1 MNQQK
6 SFFDEQ
12 DRLALIS
19 KEGDP
24 LENLN
29 RAIDWEL
36 FRGRLRRC
44 FAKEPKG
51 PGGRLPF
58 DYVMMFKVL
67 VLQRLYNLSDHQMQF
82 QLLDRLSFQ
91 RFHGLGLHSQV
102 PDEKT
107 IWSFRETLTQ
117 RGIIEKL
124 FRKVQRV
131 SAAEGTLG

>member
-24 LENLN
+24 LETLN
-29 RAIDWEL
+29 KAIDWEL
-36 FRGRLRRC
+36 FRGKLRRC

-51 PGGRLPF
+51 PGGRPPF
-58 DYVMMFKVL
+58 DYVMMFKAL

-91 RFHGLGLHSQV
+91 RFLGLGLHSQV
-102 PDEKT
+102 PE
-107 IWSFRETLTQ
+107 E
-117 RGIIEKL
+117 
-124 FRKVQRV
+124 
-131 SAAEGTLG
+131 